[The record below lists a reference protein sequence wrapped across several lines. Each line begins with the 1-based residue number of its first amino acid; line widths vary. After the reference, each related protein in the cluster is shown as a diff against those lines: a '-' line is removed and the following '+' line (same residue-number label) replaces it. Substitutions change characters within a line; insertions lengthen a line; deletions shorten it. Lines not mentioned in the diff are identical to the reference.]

1 MDNFKR
7 YRANRTPFPI
17 YQHVYWFN
25 GGNYVLDGF
34 IMFLDYLATQDHV
47 YLVTVSKVNHDFFI
61 LHSFKKWKSKK
72 LIELFLLKGYWM
84 DQEPIDTRTVEDEWH
99 FRMFGYTWTDGLS

>member
-1 MDNFKR
+1 MDNFER

-17 YQHVYWFN
+17 YQRVYWLN

-47 YLVTVSKVNHDFFI
+47 YLVTVSKVKQVFFS
-61 LHSFKKWKSKK
+61 LYPFKK
-72 LIELFLLKGYWM
+72 
-84 DQEPIDTRTVEDEWH
+84 
-99 FRMFGYTWTDGLS
+99 

>member
-1 MDNFKR
+1 MDNFER

-34 IMFLDYLATQDHV
+34 IMFLDYLATQNHV
-47 YLVTVSKVNHDFFI
+47 YLVTVSKVKQDFFSLI
-61 LHSFKKWKSKK
+61 LFENEK
-72 LIELFLLKGYWM
+72 
-84 DQEPIDTRTVEDEWH
+84 
-99 FRMFGYTWTDGLS
+99 